1 MNKQDLILIFIVL
14 IFGVG
19 FIMVIRFM
27 SPITANKA
35 NVYYDNKLVL
45 TIDLSN
51 DELKEYTVKGYNG
64 DIVIETKKNQ
74 IRVKEETS
82 PLHICSK
89 QGWVTS
95 SLESIVCLPNKVII
109 KIESTNEE
117 VDAVVR

>member
-1 MNKQDLILIFIVL
+1 MNKQDLILILIVL

-27 SPITANKA
+27 SPITATKA

-51 DELKEYTVKGYNG
+51 DELKEYTVKGYKG